1 VENKGRGDTGGD
13 PSLTR
18 MLHGCFGLMMMY
30 DPELHAII
38 VDRFFSLL
46 VVYLSRSRMPAA
58 RNLFGLLEYMSIS
71 YISTARASLC
81 CRLVNLQAS
90 RKSHENPSCLKDHD

>member
-1 VENKGRGDTGGD
+1 MPKGLGGGDRKRSQRVENRRGDTDGD

-38 VDRFFSLL
+38 VDRFILPL

-71 YISTARASLC
+71 
-81 CRLVNLQAS
+81 
-90 RKSHENPSCLKDHD
+90 